1 MAREFITLDTRVDTF
16 KTTYNSLTNKVGDL
30 VNLTTTGD
38 SDLVEAI
45 NEHDAELG
53 LITAGAMGTT
63 ASTVSTAIKEL
74 DSDRDRLVTY
84 TGMPVAITGMDN
96 SSTNVL
102 STAVLNLDSAL
113 GNRTSLSTKNSTTFV
128 AAINEIHDSI
138 GEVLMTT
145 TATTIKSAIN
155 ELDSDRDRLTTYT
168 GMPVAITGMDNS
180 TGNVISTALLNLDSA
195 LGNRVALTTTADQDL
210 VVAINELDAEHGV
223 LSSLST
229 SAKSTF
235 VASINEIFTDIGN
248 VTAGN
253 MGTTASTLTTAIA
266 ELEAEID
273 TLNTKVEPAQSLN
286 TSASTL
292 ADAINEHDA
301 EIGTVTTGAMGTSA
315 STIVTAIKE
324 ITDELGNVT
333 AGAMGTSASTIV
345 TAIAEHE
352 TNINANKATID
363 SDTGVVN
370 AANMGTV
377 AHTIVNAINELHTS
391 VDNLDGD
398 ATTNPVGAIA
408 SLTTTVKSSIVNA
421 INSLDSDVGTRTSLN
436 TTADQDLVVAINEV
450 FGHVGT
456 IASLNTTADANLVV
470 AINEVSN
477 RAINVKDS
485 DGTLLNT
492 L

>member
-1 MAREFITLDTRVDTF
+1 MAREFITLDTRVDVLKDTF
-16 KTTYNSLTNKVGDL
+16 NSLTNKVGDL
-30 VNLTTTGD
+30 ALLNTTGD
-38 SDLVEAI
+38 SDLVQAI
-45 NEHDAELG
+45 NEHGTELG
-53 LITAGAMGTT
+53 TITSGAMGTT

-113 GNRTSLSTKNSTTFV
+113 GNRTSLNTKNSSTFV

-195 LGNRVALTTTADQDL
+195 LGNRTALTTTADQDL
-210 VVAINELDAEHGV
+210 VVAINELDAEHGA

-235 VASINEIFTDIGN
+235 VASINEIFADIGN

-253 MGTTASTLTTAIA
+253 MGTTASTLTTAVA

-273 TLNTKVEPAQSLN
+273 TLNTKVEPAQSLT

-333 AGAMGTSASTIV
+333 SGAMGTSASTIV

-352 TNINANKATID
+352 TQINANKAAID

-377 AHTIVNAINELHTS
+377 AHTIVNAINELHTQI
-391 VDNLDGD
+391 DNLDSDGS
-398 ATTNPVGAIA
+398 TNPVGAIA

-436 TTADQDLVVAINEV
+436 TTADQ
-450 FGHVGT
+450 
-456 IASLNTTADANLVV
+456 NLVV

>member
-1 MAREFITLDTRVDTF
+1 MAREFITLDTRVDVLKDTF
-16 KTTYNSLTNKVGDL
+16 NSLTNKVGDL
-30 VNLTTTGD
+30 ELLNTTGD
-38 SDLVEAI
+38 SDLVQAI
-45 NEHDAELG
+45 NEHGTELG
-53 LITAGAMGTT
+53 TITSGAMGTT

-113 GNRTSLSTKNSTTFV
+113 GNRTSLNTKNSSTFV

-180 TGNVISTALLNLDSA
+180 TGNVISTALLKLDSA
-195 LGNRVALTTTADQDL
+195 LGNRTALTTTADQDL
-210 VVAINELDAEHGV
+210 VVAINELDAEHGA

-235 VASINEIFTDIGN
+235 VASINEIFADIGN

-253 MGTTASTLTTAIA
+253 MGTTASTLTTAVA

-273 TLNTKVEPAQSLN
+273 TLNTKVEPAQSLT

-352 TNINANKATID
+352 TQINANKAAID

-377 AHTIVNAINELHTS
+377 AHTIVNAINELHTQI
-391 VDNLDGD
+391 DNLDSDGS
-398 ATTNPVGAIA
+398 TNPVGAIA

-436 TTADQDLVVAINEV
+436 TTADQ
-450 FGHVGT
+450 
-456 IASLNTTADANLVV
+456 NLVV

>member
-1 MAREFITLDTRVDTF
+1 MAREFITLDTRVDVLKDTF
-16 KTTYNSLTNKVGDL
+16 NSLTNKVGDL
-30 VNLTTTGD
+30 ALLNTTGD
-38 SDLVEAI
+38 SDLVQAI
-45 NEHDAELG
+45 NEHGTELG
-53 LITAGAMGTT
+53 TITSGAMGTT

-96 SSTNVL
+96 STGNVI
-102 STAVLNLDSAL
+102 STALLNLDSSL
-113 GNRTSLSTKNSTTFV
+113 GNRTSLNTKNSSTFV

-195 LGNRVALTTTADQDL
+195 LGNRTALTTTADQDL
-210 VVAINELDAEHGV
+210 VVAINELDAEHGA

-235 VASINEIFTDIGN
+235 VASINEIFADIGN

-253 MGTTASTLTTAIA
+253 MGTTASTLTTAVA

-273 TLNTKVEPAQSLN
+273 TLNTKVEPAQSLT

-301 EIGTVTTGAMGTSA
+301 EIGTVTTGNMGTSA

-352 TNINANKATID
+352 TQINANKAAID

-377 AHTIVNAINELHTS
+377 AHTIVNAINELHTQI
-391 VDNLDGD
+391 DNLDSDGS
-398 ATTNPVGAIA
+398 TNPVGAIA

-436 TTADQDLVVAINEV
+436 TTADQ
-450 FGHVGT
+450 
-456 IASLNTTADANLVV
+456 NLVV

>member
-1 MAREFITLDTRVDTF
+1 MAREFITLDTRVDVLKDTF
-16 KTTYNSLTNKVGDL
+16 NSLTNKVGDL
-30 VNLTTTGD
+30 ALLNTTGD
-38 SDLVEAI
+38 SDLVQAI
-45 NEHDAELG
+45 NEHGTELG
-53 LITAGAMGTT
+53 TITSGAMGTT

-113 GNRTSLSTKNSTTFV
+113 GNRTSLNTKNSSTFV

-195 LGNRVALTTTADQDL
+195 LGNRTALTTTADQDL
-210 VVAINELDAEHGV
+210 VVAINELDAEHGA

-235 VASINEIFTDIGN
+235 VASINEIFADIGN

-253 MGTTASTLTTAIA
+253 MGTTASTLTTAVA

-273 TLNTKVEPAQSLN
+273 TLNTKVEPAQSLT

-301 EIGTVTTGAMGTSA
+301 EIGTVTTGNMGTSA

-352 TNINANKATID
+352 TQINANKAAID

-377 AHTIVNAINELHTS
+377 AHTIVNAINELHTQI
-391 VDNLDGD
+391 DNLDSDGS
-398 ATTNPVGAIA
+398 TNPVGAIA

-436 TTADQDLVVAINEV
+436 TTADQ
-450 FGHVGT
+450 
-456 IASLNTTADANLVV
+456 NLVV

>member
-1 MAREFITLDTRVDTF
+1 
-16 KTTYNSLTNKVGDL
+16 
-30 VNLTTTGD
+30 
-38 SDLVEAI
+38 
-45 NEHDAELG
+45 
-53 LITAGAMGTT
+53 
-63 ASTVSTAIKEL
+63 
-74 DSDRDRLVTY
+74 
-84 TGMPVAITGMDN
+84 
-96 SSTNVL
+96 
-102 STAVLNLDSAL
+102 LN
-113 GNRTSLSTKNSTTFV
+113 TKNSSTFV

-195 LGNRVALTTTADQDL
+195 LGNRTALTTTADQDL
-210 VVAINELDAEHGV
+210 VVAINEL
-223 LSSLST
+223 
-229 SAKSTF
+229 
-235 VASINEIFTDIGN
+235 
-248 VTAGN
+248 
-253 MGTTASTLTTAIA
+253 
-266 ELEAEID
+266 
-273 TLNTKVEPAQSLN
+273 
-286 TSASTL
+286 
-292 ADAINEHDA
+292 DA

-352 TNINANKATID
+352 TQINANLATVVANKATID
-363 SDTGVVN
+363 SDTGVIN

-377 AHTIVNAINELHTS
+377 AHTIVNAINELHTQI
-391 VDNLDGD
+391 DNLDSDG
-398 ATTNPVGAIA
+398 AANPVGAIS

-436 TTADQDLVVAINEV
+436 TTADQ
-450 FGHVGT
+450 
-456 IASLNTTADANLVV
+456 NLVV

>member
-1 MAREFITLDTRVDTF
+1 MAREFITLDTRVDVLKDTF
-16 KTTYNSLTNKVGDL
+16 NSLTNKVGDL
-30 VNLTTTGD
+30 ALLNTTGD
-38 SDLVEAI
+38 SDLVQAI
-45 NEHDAELG
+45 NEHGTELG
-53 LITAGAMGTT
+53 TITSGAMGTT

-113 GNRTSLSTKNSTTFV
+113 GNRTSLNTKNSSTFV

-195 LGNRVALTTTADQDL
+195 LGNRTALTTTADQDL
-210 VVAINELDAEHGV
+210 VVAINELDAEHGA

-235 VASINEIFTDIGN
+235 VASINEIFADIGN

-253 MGTTASTLTTAIA
+253 MGTTASTLTTAVA

-273 TLNTKVEPAQSLN
+273 TLNTKVEPAQSLT

-352 TNINANKATID
+352 TQINANKAAID

-377 AHTIVNAINELHTS
+377 AHTIVNAINELHTQI
-391 VDNLDGD
+391 DNLDSDGS
-398 ATTNPVGAIA
+398 TNPVGAIA

-436 TTADQDLVVAINEV
+436 TTADQ
-450 FGHVGT
+450 
-456 IASLNTTADANLVV
+456 NLVV

>member
-1 MAREFITLDTRVDTF
+1 MAREFITLDTRVDVLKDTF
-16 KTTYNSLTNKVGDL
+16 NSLTNKVGDL
-30 VNLTTTGD
+30 ALLNTTGD
-38 SDLVEAI
+38 SDLVQAI
-45 NEHDAELG
+45 NEHGTELG
-53 LITAGAMGTT
+53 TITSGAMGTT

-113 GNRTSLSTKNSTTFV
+113 GNRTSLNTKNSSTFV

-195 LGNRVALTTTADQDL
+195 LGNRTALTTTADQDL
-210 VVAINELDAEHGV
+210 VVAINELDAEHGA

-235 VASINEIFTDIGN
+235 VASINEIFADIGN

-253 MGTTASTLTTAIA
+253 MGTTASTLTTAVA

-273 TLNTKVEPAQSLN
+273 TLNTKVEPGQSLT

-352 TNINANKATID
+352 IQINAID
-363 SDTGVVN
+363 SDTGTVN

-377 AHTIVNAINELHTS
+377 AHTIVNAINELHTQI
-391 VDNLDGD
+391 DNLDSDGS
-398 ATTNPVGAIA
+398 TNPVGAIA

-436 TTADQDLVVAINEV
+436 TTADQ
-450 FGHVGT
+450 
-456 IASLNTTADANLVV
+456 NLVV

>member
-30 VNLTTTGD
+30 GSLTTTGD

-53 LITAGAMGTT
+53 TITAGAMGTT

-96 SSTNVL
+96 STGNVI
-102 STAVLNLDSAL
+102 STALLNLDSSL
-113 GNRTSLSTKNSTTFV
+113 GNRTSLNTKNSSTFV

-195 LGNRVALTTTADQDL
+195 LGNRTALTTTADQDL
-210 VVAINELDAEHGV
+210 VVAINELDAELGTISAGV
-223 LSSLST
+223 MGT
-229 SAKSTF
+229 SAST
-235 VASINEIFTDIGN
+235 VGAAIG
-248 VTAGN
+248 
-253 MGTTASTLTTAIA
+253 

-273 TLNTKVEPAQSLN
+273 TLNTKVEPAQALT

-352 TNINANKATID
+352 TQINANLATVVANKATID
-363 SDTGVVN
+363 SDTGVIN

-377 AHTIVNAINELHTS
+377 AHTIVNAINELHTQI
-391 VDNLDGD
+391 DNLDSDG
-398 ATTNPVGAIA
+398 AANPVGAIS

-456 IASLNTTADANLVV
+456 IASLNTTANANLVV

>member
-1 MAREFITLDTRVDTF
+1 MAREFITLDTRVDVLKDTF
-16 KTTYNSLTNKVGDL
+16 NSLTNKVGDL
-30 VNLTTTGD
+30 ALLNTTGD
-38 SDLVEAI
+38 SDLVQAI
-45 NEHDAELG
+45 NEHGTELG
-53 LITAGAMGTT
+53 TITSGAMGTT

-96 SSTNVL
+96 STGNVI
-102 STAVLNLDSAL
+102 STALLNLDSSL
-113 GNRTSLSTKNSTTFV
+113 GNRTSLNTKNSSTFV

-195 LGNRVALTTTADQDL
+195 LGNRTALTTTADQDL
-210 VVAINELDAEHGV
+210 VVAINELDAEHGA

-235 VASINEIFTDIGN
+235 VASINEIFADIGN

-253 MGTTASTLTTAIA
+253 MGTTASTLTTAVA

-273 TLNTKVEPAQSLN
+273 TLNTKVEPAQSLT

-352 TNINANKATID
+352 TQINANKAAID

-377 AHTIVNAINELHTS
+377 AHTIVNAINELHTQI
-391 VDNLDGD
+391 DNLDSDGS
-398 ATTNPVGAIA
+398 TNPVGAIA

-436 TTADQDLVVAINEV
+436 TTADQ
-450 FGHVGT
+450 
-456 IASLNTTADANLVV
+456 NLVV